1 MKVLIIGIVAS
12 GKSTLANRLGKE
24 NDIDVY
30 EIDSIVHDDVNSIK
44 RSCKEQT
51 NIIMNI
57 NKKDNWIIEGTL
69 RKNLYFLLDMA
80 DKIIYIDIPL
90 RIRKRRIITRYIKQK
105 LKIERS
111 NYKPSLE
118 MVKKM
123 NIWTYEFE
131 KEKDMFEKNLNK
143 YKKKLII
150 LNSVKKVNKYKL

>member
-24 NDIDVY
+24 SNIDVY
-30 EIDSIVHDDVNSIK
+30 EIDSIVHDDINNVK

-57 NKKDNWIIEGTL
+57 DKKDNWIIEGTL

-105 LKIERS
+105 LKMENS

-131 KEKDMFEKNLNK
+131 KDRVIFEKNLNK

-150 LNSVKKVNKYKL
+150 LDSVKKVNNYKL

>member
-105 LKIERS
+105 LKI
-111 NYKPSLE
+111 
-118 MVKKM
+118 
-123 NIWTYEFE
+123 
-131 KEKDMFEKNLNK
+131 
-143 YKKKLII
+143 
-150 LNSVKKVNKYKL
+150 

>member
-1 MKVLIIGIVAS
+1 
-12 GKSTLANRLGKE
+12 
-24 NDIDVY
+24 
-30 EIDSIVHDDVNSIK
+30 
-44 RSCKEQT
+44 
-51 NIIMNI
+51 MNI